1 MTAERAEKRQTWK
14 GSPHLL
20 ECRLQY
26 TLKILRFFFLENSF
40 EFVLQFIL
48 DDDDDDDEDDDDDDD
63 DGYDYDDE
71 DKDDEKKWW

>member
-1 MTAERAEKRQTWK
+1 MSITVY
-14 GSPHLL
+14 PHKSAFFSTSSL
-20 ECRLQY
+20 EF
-26 TLKILRFFFLENSF
+26 ILENSF

-71 DKDDEKKWW
+71 DKDDEKK